1 MFAFLKRQKNQAAK
15 LEYRDAILQGQITAL
30 SAMVGALIRQ
40 LSDTQREGFL
50 LGLKGVLAEGALGS
64 PEWPDETKKQFY
76 KDAYSAVIM
85 SIIESLEVAND
96 PATSTVKSSKV

>member
-1 MFAFLKRQKNQAAK
+1 MFAFLKRQENQAQLIAN

-50 LGLKGVLAEGALGS
+50 SGLKGVLAEGALGS

-85 SIIESLEVAND
+85 SIIESL
-96 PATSTVKSSKV
+96 K